1 MKIEIYLN
9 KKLTAI
15 IMSLRA
21 SVKNRTVGLG
31 GTYIFQDEVVLV
43 SALNIG
49 VGKRLR
55 LLVLLCFHF
64 SLLKYCRLNV
74 FFVGFLVV
82 LKLPQKII

>member
-21 SVKNRTVGLG
+21 RVKNRTS
-31 GTYIFQDEVVLV
+31 GTYIFHDEVVLV

-64 SLLKYCRLNV
+64 SLLKNCRLNV
-74 FFVGFLVV
+74 FLVGFLVV